1 MSQYKDIDAFHKK
14 FKFNQGKGIKSMN
27 YNFGNWRVDF
37 LMEEIAELTDALDN
51 KDDVEILDALV
62 DICYVA
68 MGTAWLMGLP
78 FEKAWKEVQR
88 SNMEKIRQASDRSEF
103 DVVKP
108 EGWKKPDI
116 RGIVNKWRKNG
127 S

>member
-1 MSQYKDIDAFHKK
+1 MSQYKDIDDFHKK
-14 FKFNQGKGIKSMN
+14 FKFQQGKGIKSAN

-68 MGTAWLMGLP
+68 MGTAWLLGLP
-78 FEKAWKEVQR
+78 FEEAWKEVQR

-108 EGWKKPDI
+108 EGWTAPDI
-116 RGIVNKWRKNG
+116 KGIIKRWQK

>member
-116 RGIVNKWRKNG
+116 KGIVNKWRK

>member
-14 FKFNQGKGIKSMN
+14 FKFNQGKGIKSMD

-37 LMEEIAELTDALDN
+37 IMEEIAELTEALDN

-68 MGTAWLMGLP
+68 MGTA
-78 FEKAWKEVQR
+78 R
-88 SNMEKIRQASDRSEF
+88 
-103 DVVKP
+103 
-108 EGWKKPDI
+108 
-116 RGIVNKWRKNG
+116 
-127 S
+127 

>member
-1 MSQYKDIDAFHKK
+1 MSQYKDIDSFHKK
-14 FKFNQGKGIKSMN
+14 FKFNQGKGIESMN

-37 LMEEIAELTDALDN
+37 LMEEIAELTDALDS
-51 KDDVEILDALV
+51 KDDVEILDALI

-116 RGIVNKWRKNG
+116 KGIVKKWRK

>member
-1 MSQYKDIDAFHKK
+1 MSQYKDIRDFHKK
-14 FKFNQGKGIKSMN
+14 FKFKQGKGIDSMD
-27 YNFGNWRVDF
+27 YNFSNWRVDF

-78 FEKAWKEVQR
+78 FEEAWKEVQR
-88 SNMEKIRQASDRSEF
+88 SNMEKVREPSERSEN
-103 DVVKP
+103 DVIKP

-116 RGIVNKWRKNG
+116 KGIVKRWQK

>member
-37 LMEEIAELTDALDN
+37 IMEEIAELTEALDN

-78 FEKAWKEVQR
+78 FEEAWKEVQR

-116 RGIVNKWRKNG
+116 KGIVKKWQK

>member
-1 MSQYKDIDAFHKK
+1 MSQYKDIKDFHKK
-14 FKFNQGKGIKSMN
+14 FKFKQGKGIESMD
-27 YNFGNWRVDF
+27 YNFSNWRVDF

-51 KDDVEILDALV
+51 KDDVEILDALI

-68 MGTAWLMGLP
+68 MGTAWLMGFP
-78 FEKAWKEVQR
+78 FEEAWKEVQR
-88 SNMEKIRQASDRSEF
+88 SNMEKIREPSERSEN
-103 DVVKP
+103 DVIKP

-116 RGIVNKWRKNG
+116 KGIIKRWRK

>member
-14 FKFNQGKGIKSMN
+14 FKFNQGKGIKSMD

-37 LMEEIAELTDALDN
+37 IMEEIAELTEALDN

-78 FEKAWKEVQR
+78 FEEAWKEVQR

-108 EGWKKPDI
+108 EGWKAPDI
-116 RGIVNKWRKNG
+116 KGIIKKWQK